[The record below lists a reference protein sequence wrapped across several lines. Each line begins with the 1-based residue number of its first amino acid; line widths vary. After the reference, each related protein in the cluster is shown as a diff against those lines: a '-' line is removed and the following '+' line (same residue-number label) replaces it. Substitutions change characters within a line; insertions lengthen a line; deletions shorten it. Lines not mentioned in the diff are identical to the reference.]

1 MWNKK
6 WVLVGNWLN
15 ISQQHAWVAKKADG
29 ITVCIRNSVTSRTW
43 KGPFHSGWSM
53 ASLQVWINIPSLQIR
68 IYQQQTLV
76 VQFEPITPGS

>member
-15 ISQQHAWVAKKADG
+15 ISQQHAWVAKKANG

-43 KGPFHSGWSM
+43 KWLSIVPLHGTGE
-53 ASLQVWINIPSLQIR
+53 
-68 IYQQQTLV
+68 T
-76 VQFEPITPGS
+76 TP